1 MHSIT
6 LSIAAERERHI
17 KATAALVQC
26 GRADG
31 LDIEPFA
38 YRDYLNAVMDA
49 SSALQAAFERAA
61 EKQAED
67 LAFEG
72 DGFPRRVSASRRDY
86 IAYRG
91 L

>member
-17 KATAALVQC
+17 KATAALVRQA
-26 GRADG
+26 RADG
-31 LDIEPFA
+31 LTVDPFA
-38 YRDYLNAVMDA
+38 INEYLDSVQDA
-49 SSALQAAFERAA
+49 ASALQSAIERAA

-72 DGFPRRVSASRRDY
+72 DGFPRRVSTARRDY

-91 L
+91 V